1 MAPGDRSALE
11 AGVNTS
17 STADPDV
24 AMMLNA
30 HAAYAR
36 GDIDNTFVGPHP

>member
-1 MAPGDRSALE
+1 LE

-30 HAAYAR
+30 CAAYPR
-36 GDIDNTFVGPHP
+36 GDIDNTVVGLHP